1 MLRQKPT
8 LDETMSA
15 PHYKPEDHESTCGK
29 YGIQILEDQSQANL
43 IQQPN
48 L

>member
-1 MLRQKPT
+1 MPEHEPT
-8 LDETMSA
+8 LAVTMST
-15 PHYKPEDHESTCGK
+15 PHYKPADESTCGQ